1 MKYITQENYKE
12 FKPSEF
18 VHSFISD
25 IDVAIK
31 LGKPMDMDWYQQWD
45 GCMPCLGGM
54 ACMNLG
60 IGVSGLNDLEDNI
73 SRLGDAIR
81 NGNNIGVVNRLDDL
95 YYGLIIPYSVFDGL
109 DTTEFNGK
117 IKTKEQFKA
126 LKAQVMKYVVALEKA
141 GY

>member
-1 MKYITQENYKE
+1 MKYITKENYKE

-31 LGKPMDMDWYQQWD
+31 LGKPMDMGLYVEWH
-45 GCMPCLGGM
+45 GCLPCLGGM
-54 ACMNLG
+54 ACMNLAANFN
-60 IGVSGLNDLEDNI
+60 SGMGYSV
-73 SRLGDAIR
+73 SRLGDAIK
-81 NGNNIGVVNRLDDL
+81 NGINVGAAIRLGDL
-95 YYGLIIPYSVFDGL
+95 YCGLNIPYSIFNGL

-126 LKAQVMKYVVALEKA
+126 LKDQVMKYVIALEKA